1 MNEYKFLT
9 TASRPTPRN
18 AAAPLV
24 RPLAPKG
31 FNMRREERTIPSE
44 EILLKAMELAWKD
57 HHHARDQTWK
67 TVQMVAVLGAGLLTI
82 DLQYKSL
89 LATALAA
96 LLVVL
101 ASAVGVGI
109 TWNHRKLERR
119 KFIHLMNC
127 EELLGLHR
135 DDIIPLACNDDSMK
149 NKSDLVKDSA
159 VSVPKKYKFIDV
171 INPFKQNTSLF
182 ILRIHLAIMVFA
194 LLIIFLR
201 WRIT

>member
-1 MNEYKFLT
+1 M
-9 TASRPTPRN
+9 SP
-18 AAAPLV
+18 
-24 RPLAPKG
+24 
-31 FNMRREERTIPSE
+31 EERTTPSE
-44 EILLKAMELAWKD
+44 ESLLKAMELAWKD

-89 LATALAA
+89 LATALSG

-101 ASAVGVGI
+101 AAVVGVGI

-135 DDIIPLACNDDSMK
+135 DDIIPLKGGKDWATHKTDV
-149 NKSDLVKDSA
+149 VKDSA
-159 VSVPKKYKFIDV
+159 VSVPEVYGLWHI
-171 INPFKQNTSLF
+171 INPFKHNTSLF
-182 ILRIHLAIMVFA
+182 IVRMHFAIMAFT
-194 LLIIFLR
+194 LLIVFLR
-201 WRIT
+201 WYIK